1 MNPKN
6 INEQFEDAVFS
17 MLMADVAEAEGK
29 RLLEVNRQL
38 QGDPEAAVPEEV
50 SSRCLKAIKREFSR
64 RNLRNIRRTCAKV
77 FQRVAIVVLVVVA
90 CFSTMFVTSEAFRV
104 EVMNYVIEIF
114 DEKIDLGIVSDDG
127 LSSEV
132 DLNVNWVPEGYVLA
146 DERNSSRR
154 ISQRYI
160 KSESDSE
167 SFSDIN
173 ISIFLFNE
181 NDQLHVDT
189 ENAYVKFTT
198 VNGIEA
204 VYTEKED
211 TAQLAW
217 ISADNS
223 AAIIIMGV
231 GLDFEMITKIA
242 ENIELN

>member
-29 RLLEVNRQL
+29 RLLEVNKQL

-114 DEKIDLGIVSDDG
+114 DEKIDLGLEDEYNST
-127 LSSEV
+127 LSGSITA
-132 DLNVNWVPEGYVLA
+132 NYIPTGYSLIDTGSNNREA
-146 DERNSSRR
+146 WYNYQST
-154 ISQRYI
+154 YN
-160 KSESDSE
+160 SE
-167 SFSDIN
+167 SFIN
-173 ISIFLFNE
+173 ISVVSQDQDTLFE
-181 NDQLHVDT
+181 IDT
-189 ENAYVKFTT
+189 EDAIVESLSINGVTAIYTQKDNTSQIAWLNIDELVSVTIFAVNVDRDELVK
-198 VNGIEA
+198 V
-204 VYTEKED
+204 
-211 TAQLAW
+211 
-217 ISADNS
+217 
-223 AAIIIMGV
+223 
-231 GLDFEMITKIA
+231 A
-242 ENIELN
+242 ENITF

>member
-50 SSRCLKAIKREFSR
+50 SSRCLKAIKREFNR

-114 DEKIDLGIVSDDG
+114 DEKIDLGLEDEYNST
-127 LSSEV
+127 LSGSITA
-132 DLNVNWVPEGYVLA
+132 NYIPTGYSLIDTGSNNREA
-146 DERNSSRR
+146 WYNYQST
-154 ISQRYI
+154 YN
-160 KSESDSE
+160 SE
-167 SFSDIN
+167 SFIN
-173 ISIFLFNE
+173 ISVVSQDQDTLFAI
-181 NDQLHVDT
+181 DT
-189 ENAYVKFTT
+189 EDAIVESLSINGVTAIYTQKDNTSQIAWLNIDELVSVTIFAVNVDRDELVK
-198 VNGIEA
+198 V
-204 VYTEKED
+204 
-211 TAQLAW
+211 
-217 ISADNS
+217 
-223 AAIIIMGV
+223 
-231 GLDFEMITKIA
+231 A
-242 ENIELN
+242 ENITF

>member
-1 MNPKN
+1 MNSKDM
-6 INEQFEDAVFS
+6 NEQFEDAVFS

-29 RLLEVNRQL
+29 RLLEVNKQL

-50 SSRCLKAIKREFSR
+50 SSRCLKAIKREFNR

-146 DERNSSRR
+146 DERNSSKH

-160 KSESDSE
+160 KSEHESE
-167 SFSDIN
+167 PSPDIN
-173 ISIFLFNE
+173 ISITLVDE
-181 NDQLHVDT
+181 SDTIYVDT
-189 ENAYVKFTT
+189 ENAYVEFTT
-198 VNGIEA
+198 INGIEA
-204 VYTEKED
+204 VYTEKENL
-211 TAQLAW
+211 TQLAW
-217 ISADNS
+217 ISAEDKIS
-223 AAIIIMGV
+223 IVIFGI
-231 GLDFEMITKIA
+231 GLDFETITKIA

>member
-29 RLLEVNRQL
+29 RLLEVNKQL

-50 SSRCLKAIKREFSR
+50 SSRCLKAIKREFNR

-146 DERNSSRR
+146 VEGRNSMR
-154 ISQRYI
+154 IWKQYENGDNHI
-160 KSESDSE
+160 K
-167 SFSDIN
+167 
-173 ISIFLFNE
+173 ISVFMIDE
-181 NDQLHVDT
+181 NSTVSVDT
-189 ENAYVKFTT
+189 EDADATFVD
-198 VNGIEA
+198 VSGIQA
-204 VYTEKED
+204 VLTKKED
-211 TAQLAW
+211 TSQIAW
-217 ISADNS
+217 ISAEDKVAVIVKSNS
-223 AAIIIMGV
+223 ADIDAIMHV
-231 GLDFEMITKIA
+231 A
-242 ENIELN
+242 ENISLY

>member
-38 QGDPEAAVPEEV
+38 QGDPEATVPEEV

-114 DEKIDLGIVSDDG
+114 DEKIDLGLEDEYNST
-127 LSSEV
+127 LSGSITA
-132 DLNVNWVPEGYVLA
+132 NYIPTGYSLIDTGSNNREA
-146 DERNSSRR
+146 WYNYQST
-154 ISQRYI
+154 YN
-160 KSESDSE
+160 SE
-167 SFSDIN
+167 SFIN
-173 ISIFLFNE
+173 ISVVSQDQDTLFE
-181 NDQLHVDT
+181 IDT
-189 ENAYVKFTT
+189 EDAIVESLSINGVTAIYTQKDNTSQIAWLNIDELVSVTIFAVNVDRDELVK
-198 VNGIEA
+198 V
-204 VYTEKED
+204 
-211 TAQLAW
+211 
-217 ISADNS
+217 
-223 AAIIIMGV
+223 
-231 GLDFEMITKIA
+231 A
-242 ENIELN
+242 ENITF